1 MGCCGWVGVN
11 ATPVT
16 GVVRDDKG
24 NPLPYASVWVKGGT
38 RGVTANSE
46 GHFSIDLSAGDH
58 VLVCQYVGY
67 TRQERKVVVG
77 AEPVKVDFVLSSQQL
92 SMAEVVV
99 RPGGE
104 DPAYAIIR
112 KAIRRRKDYADPLD
126 SFTCEAYIK
135 TLMKLRRL
143 PKRVLGQKIEEKDK
157 REMGVDSTGK
167 GIIYLSES
175 LTKVAYKRP
184 DKLKLEV
191 LSGRESG
198 SNGYGFSFPIFINFY
213 ENNVTVLTD
222 RLNPRGFVS
231 PIADGA
237 LNFYRYKFLGSF
249 FEDGKEVNKIQ
260 VTPRRKYEPL
270 FSGTIEITEGDWRIH
285 GLDLMLSKQSQL
297 ELMDTLEIK
306 QIHAPVGGGG
316 APVGGGGVSRGG
328 ASEGGPGGGGPAGGE
343 VWQVKNQVVY
353 FTFNF
358 LGIDAV
364 GNFVDVYNN
373 YDVAPKWKR
382 KFFDR
387 VLMKYDTA
395 VNKKTK
401 AYWDSIRPV
410 PLEPDEKVNYIIRD
424 SIYAASRDS
433 VKKSESRWKL
443 THGPWWEAVGY
454 NTVEGIDVNLW
465 GTVSKKVGG
474 SVLRLT
480 PHVRYGFHNTR
491 LNVWG
496 TFSWERRGLEDEGP
510 VRQTWSL
517 SGGKRISQFNPDD
530 PIREIWNS
538 IYTLLWG
545 RNYMKV
551 YQNYFTEAGWAT
563 VLDNGLRLRASA
575 LYEDRIPLDNTTL
588 YTWAKSSS
596 TKFTPNYPVEKL
608 SANFTRHQAVIT
620 TVGLTYQP
628 GQRYIEFPHRKEAIG
643 SKYPVFS
650 LVYQK
655 GWDGVLGSDVN
666 FDKWRFTVSDD
677 MNFRLAGRL
686 SYRLGMG
693 GFLNTNSVPIQDYQ
707 HFNGNQLVLASEYL
721 NSWQL
726 APYYSN
732 STTASFYATGHVEH
746 HFNGFLTNKI
756 PPFRQLNIFL
766 VGGANAFYVNSGNN
780 YVEVFGGLENIL
792 KVFRVDVVSSWM
804 GGHYYQTGVRVGL
817 GGLLSWKQASG
828 GR

>member
-1 MGCCGWVGVN
+1 MSRFVILLVMGCFGWAGVC

-16 GVVRDDKG
+16 GVVKDDKG
-24 NPLPYASVWVKGGT
+24 NPLPYASVWVKPGT
-38 RGVTANSE
+38 HGVTANSA
-46 GHFSIDLSAGDH
+46 GHYSIDLSPGSH

-67 TRQERKVVVG
+67 GRQEKKVVVG
-77 AEPVKVDFVLSSQQL
+77 AEALSVDFELSPQQL

-112 KAIRRRKDYADPLD
+112 QAIRRRKEYADPLD
-126 SFTCEAYIK
+126 SFTCETYIK
-135 TLMKLRRL
+135 TLIKLRKL
-143 PKRVLGQKIEEKDK
+143 PKRLLGQKIEDKDK
-157 REMGVDSTGK
+157 REMGVDTSGK
-167 GIIYLSES
+167 GIIYLSEN

-213 ENNVTVLTD
+213 KNNVTVLSD
-222 RLNPRGFVS
+222 RLNPRGFIS
-231 PIADGA
+231 PIADRA
-237 LNFYRYKFLGSF
+237 LNYYRYKYLGSF
-249 FEDGKEVNKIQ
+249 FEDGKEVNRIQ
-260 VTPRRKYEPL
+260 VMPRRNYEPL
-270 FSGTIEITEGDWRIH
+270 FAGTIEITDGDWRIY
-285 GLDLMLSKQSQL
+285 GLDLRLLRESQL
-297 ELMDTLEIK
+297 ELLDTLEIK
-306 QIHAPVGGGG
+306 QIHAPVGDGDNSPGR
-316 APVGGGGVSRGG
+316 GGGG
-328 ASEGGPGGGGPAGGE
+328 

-353 FTFNF
+353 FTFNLF
-358 LGIDAV
+358 GIDAV

-373 YDVAPKWKR
+373 YDVAPRWKR

-410 PLEPDEKVNYIIRD
+410 PLEPEEKVNYIIRD
-424 SIYAASRDS
+424 SIYEATKDS
-433 VKKSESRWKL
+433 VGKVQQKWRF
-443 THGPWWEAVGY
+443 THGPWWEMAGY

-465 GTVSKKVGG
+465 GSFRKKVGS
-474 SVLRLT
+474 SVLRLE

-496 TFSWERRGLEDEGP
+496 TLSWKD
-510 VRQTWSL
+510 WWA
-517 SGGKRISQFNPDD
+517 SGGKRISQFNPEN
-530 PIREIWNS
+530 PIREAWNS

-545 RNYMKV
+545 RNYMKI
-551 YQNYFTEAGWAT
+551 YQNYFGQLGWAKG
-563 VLDNGLRLRASA
+563 LDNGLRVRVNG
-575 LYEDRIPLDNTTL
+575 LYEDRLPLDNTTD
-588 YTWAKSSS
+588 YTWAKTSN

-608 SANFTRHQAVIT
+608 GSNFPRHQAVIT
-620 TVGLTYQP
+620 NIGLTWQP
-628 GQRYIEFPHRKEAIG
+628 GQRYIEFPQRKVAIG

-650 LVYQK
+650 LSYQK

-666 FDKWRFTVSDD
+666 FDKWRFSVSDD

-693 GFLNTNSVPIQDYQ
+693 GFLNSNSVPIQDYQ
-707 HFNGNQLVLASEYL
+707 HFNGNQLLLASEYL
-721 NSWQL
+721 NSYQL
-726 APYYSN
+726 APYYAN

-766 VGGANAFYVNSGNN
+766 VVGSNAFYVNSTNN

-792 KVFRVDVVSSWM
+792 KVLRVDVVSSWM

-817 GGLLSWKQASG
+817 GGLLSMKQVSG

>member
-1 MGCCGWVGVN
+1 MRYCLFLLLMVFSCLFARG
-11 ATPVT
+11 ATVT
-16 GVVRDDKG
+16 GLVTDEKG
-24 NPLPYASVWVKGGT
+24 NPLPYASVWVKGGA
-38 RGVTANSE
+38 RGVTANSQ
-46 GHFSIDLSAGDH
+46 GRYSIELSAGDH

-67 TRQERKVVVG
+67 TRQEKKVVVG
-77 AEPVKVDFVLSSQQL
+77 TEALKVDFALTAQQL

-112 KAIRRRKDYADPLD
+112 QAIKRRAGYSDPLD
-126 SFTCEAYIK
+126 SFTCEVYIK
-135 TLMKLRRL
+135 TLMKLRGL
-143 PKRVLGQKIEEKDK
+143 PKRVLGQKIEAKDK
-157 REMGVDSTGK
+157 QEMGVDSNGK
-167 GIIYLSES
+167 GIIYLSEN

-213 ENNVTVLTD
+213 KNNVTVLTD

-237 LNFYRYKFLGSF
+237 LNFYRYKYLGSF

-285 GLDLMLSKQSQL
+285 GVDLLLSKTSQL

-306 QIHAPVGGGG
+306 QIHGPVGGDG
-316 APVGGGGVSRGG
+316 A
-328 ASEGGPGGGGPAGGE
+328 

-358 LGIDAV
+358 FGIDAV

-373 YDVAPKWKR
+373 YDIAPKWKR

-387 VLMKYDTA
+387 VLLKYDTA

-424 SIYAASRDS
+424 SIYAATKDS
-433 VKKSESRWKL
+433 VGKVEQRL
-443 THGPWWEAVGY
+443 RFTHAPWWEMAGY
-454 NTVEGIDVNLW
+454 NTVEGIDANLW
-465 GTVSKKVGG
+465 GTFRKKVGG
-474 SVLRLT
+474 SMMRLE

-491 LNVWG
+491 LNLWG
-496 TFSWERRGLEDEGP
+496 TWSWKDWW
-510 VRQTWSL
+510 V
-517 SGGKRISQFNPDD
+517 SGGKRISQFNPDN
-530 PIREIWNS
+530 PIRETWNS
-538 IYTLLWG
+538 VYTLLWG
-545 RNYMKV
+545 RNYMKI
-551 YQNYFTEAGWAT
+551 YQDYFAQAGWGK
-563 VLDNGLRLRASA
+563 VLENGLRLRASA
-575 LYEDRIPLDNTTL
+575 LYEDRLPLDNTTS
-588 YTWAKSSS
+588 YTWAKTSN
-596 TKFTPNYPVEKL
+596 TRFTPNYPVEKL
-608 SANFTRHQAVIT
+608 GSNFFRHQAVIT
-620 TVGLTYQP
+620 TVGLSYQP
-628 GQRYIEFPHRKEAIG
+628 GQRYVEFPQRKVAIG
-643 SKYPVFS
+643 SEYPVFS

-655 GWDGVLGSDVN
+655 GWDGVLGSDIN

-677 MNFRLAGRL
+677 VNFRLAGKL

-721 NSWQL
+721 NSFQL
-726 APYYSN
+726 APYYAN
-732 STTASFYATGHVEH
+732 STTASIYATGHVEQ
-746 HFNGFLTNKI
+746 HFNGLLTNKI

-766 VGGANAFYVNSGNN
+766 VGGANVFYVNSANN
-780 YVEVFGGLENIL
+780 YLEVFGGLENIL
-792 KVFRVDVVSSWM
+792 KVLRVDVVSSWM

-817 GGLLSWKQASG
+817 GGLLKVF
-828 GR
+828 

>member
-1 MGCCGWVGVN
+1 
-11 ATPVT
+11 
-16 GVVRDDKG
+16 
-24 NPLPYASVWVKGGT
+24 VKSGT

-46 GHFSIDLSAGDH
+46 GHFSIDLSPGDH

-67 TRQERKVVVG
+67 TRQEKKVVVG
-77 AEPVKVDFVLSSQQL
+77 AEALKVDFVLSAQQL

-112 KAIRRRKDYADPLD
+112 QAIRRRASYADPLD
-126 SFTCEAYIK
+126 SFTCEVYIK
-135 TLMKLRRL
+135 TLMKLRGL
-143 PKRVLGQKIEEKDK
+143 PKRVLGQKIDAQDK
-157 REMGVDSTGK
+157 REMGVDSAGK
-167 GIIYLSES
+167 GIIYLSEN

-213 ENNVTVLTD
+213 KNNVTVLTD

-237 LNFYRYKFLGSF
+237 LNYYRYKYLGSF

-285 GLDLMLSKQSQL
+285 GVDMMLSKQSQL
-297 ELMDTLEIK
+297 ELMDTLEIR
-306 QIHAPVGGGG
+306 QIHAPV
-316 APVGGGGVSRGG
+316 
-328 ASEGGPGGGGPAGGE
+328 EGGPAGGGAARGDGS

-387 VLMKYDTA
+387 VLLKYDTA

-424 SIYAASRDS
+424 SIYAATRDS
-433 VKKSESRWKL
+433 VGKVEQKL
-443 THGPWWEAVGY
+443 RFTHGPWWEMVGY
-454 NTVEGIDVNLW
+454 NTVEGIDANLW
-465 GTVSKKVGG
+465 GTFRKKAGS
-474 SVLRLT
+474 SVLRLE

-491 LNVWG
+491 LNVWA
-496 TFSWERRGLEDEGP
+496 TLSWKDWW
-510 VRQTWSL
+510 V
-517 SGGKRISQFNPDD
+517 SGGKRISQFNPDN
-530 PIREIWNS
+530 PIRETWS
-538 IYTLLWG
+538 GIYTLLWG
-545 RNYMKV
+545 RNYMKI
-551 YQNYFTEAGWAT
+551 YQNYFAQAGWAK

-588 YTWAKSSS
+588 YSWAKA

-608 SANFTRHQAVIT
+608 SANFLRQQAVIT

-628 GQRYIEFPHRKEAIG
+628 GQRYIEFPQQRVAIG

-655 GWDGVLGSDVN
+655 GWDGILGSEVN

-721 NSWQL
+721 NSFQL
-726 APYYSN
+726 APYYAN
-732 STTASFYATGHVEH
+732 STTASFYATGHLEQ
-746 HFNGFLTNKI
+746 HFNGLLTNKI

-766 VGGANAFYVNSGNN
+766 VGGANAFYVNSTNN

-792 KVFRVDVVSSWM
+792 KVFRVDLVSSWM

-817 GGLLSWKQASG
+817 GGLLSWKQVSG
-828 GR
+828 R